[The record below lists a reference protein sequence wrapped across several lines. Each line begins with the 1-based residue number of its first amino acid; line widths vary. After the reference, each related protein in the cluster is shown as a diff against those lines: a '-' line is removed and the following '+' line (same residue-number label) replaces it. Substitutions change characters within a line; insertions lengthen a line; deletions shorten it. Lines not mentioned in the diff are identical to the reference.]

1 MLVTE
6 KKPIEEILEFLKDDK
21 NIFLVVCNGCPE
33 ACETGGEKALK
44 EVKEELEKNG
54 KTVNGT
60 VLIDFLC
67 NKMLVTTRLF
77 RKAKE
82 VNSADS
88 VLVLSCGIGVQAV
101 SNILDKP
108 VYPGLDTVSLGGF
121 QGLWPSN
128 ERCEECGQCY
138 LGITGGICPITF
150 CSKGL
155 LSGPCGG
162 AKEGKCEVNSE
173 IDCGWHLIYERL
185 KKIKRLDLLKKPAKP
200 RNYQK
205 IIPSAE
211 LRKKT
216 FYDIEK

>member
-1 MLVTE
+1 MLVTQN
-6 KKPIEEILEFLKDDK
+6 KPIEEILELLKNDK

-44 EVKEELEKNG
+44 ETKEELQKHA
-54 KTVNGT
+54 KTITGS

-77 RKAKE
+77 RYAKE
-82 VNSADS
+82 VNAADS

-101 SNILDKP
+101 SKILDKA
-108 VYPGLDTVSLGGF
+108 VHPGLDTISLGGF
-121 QGLWPSN
+121 QGLWPSD

-138 LGITGGICPITF
+138 LGLTGGICPITF
-150 CSKGL
+150 CSKSL

-162 AKEGKCEVNSE
+162 TKDGKCEVDSE
-173 IDCGWHLIYERL
+173 RDCGWHLIYERL
-185 KKIKRLDLLKKPAKP
+185 KKIGRLDILKKPAKP

-205 IIPSAE
+205 MLPLGE
-211 LRKKT
+211 VRKKI
-216 FYDIEK
+216 FYDIEQ